1 MKKKR
6 SKMLKRVVSAITAF
20 ALLFT
25 GFPPVDIN
33 LPQLGIH
40 FSNTLSVKAEET
52 FATMIVDHFN
62 AASTGT
68 YNVTVANGIR
78 TVTINNVAQL
88 VEYSIAYNT
97 FTSNNHSTDII
108 VLSTTSGTIW
118 DLVGVTYSEGDDN
131 CGGYQSIGS
140 DTLPFKG
147 SVQKGLTDTIRLN
160 LDKPLFGTVEQCAEI
175 CELNLSRRTETAQ
188 TTYTPVLAQK
198 IQNTTSASASLNL
211 TVILA
216 ADTNDEN
223 RVISDY
229 AGVIGSLEEN
239 TEVTLGV
246 TNSMKFSK
254 GTANVKSAGTVGFL
268 CCSMGEKSSLTA
280 TINSGTN
287 KTYTVTS
294 TGSSAGGLV
303 GTMANGSKL
312 ILTNSEFNNITQT
325 VTGSSY
331 AGGIVGEATGAYIG
345 ASDPDRAIGSITI
358 TSRFKAKATTLSA
371 TTASGY
377 LFGSYTNAATS
388 YEAIPEI
395 PADPE
400 NEIPGAP
407 GVPASTVNNR
417 TFTIDSTFRNVS
429 LKFESGNAGGYFG
442 VLNNNVTGAT
452 ITFDGGVSDVSADLN
467 DGTNT
472 LIKANYNG
480 KSNLGGVVYKYTAN
494 SLTNTF
500 DVGNTYIYV
509 NGNITNFGGVCS
521 VVGDS
526 SSAAYISV
534 HDFYTRQAKTATTS
548 GGLIYSTG
556 SNKSSFIDVSGYIR
570 INGGL
575 QGGLVYSMPKGVLR
589 LAGTTNMSGAS
600 SCTGLIVSERANGLV
615 YSKGTGN
622 DDGTGSSWKLIRN
635 DMEIDDVTSWG
646 EVVRLTESGDIKASA
661 SDTGTDYII
670 DESNLENEHYIT
682 VPTVA
687 PSAIS
692 GRDDFIRL
700 ALHIHLKT
708 ASSGATGDALV
719 MAGDDSATI
728 LGGDITIASGSSN
741 IDLSGTGIMGLTRDN
756 GANNAYTNTFEGN
769 NKTITLAIGEAYGFK
784 SDGTNSAVNIN
795 TGVSGDKSTGRIY
808 KHAYNGLFAKLG
820 NGATIQNLTLDGS
833 MHLRNNIGNNGSLF
847 AGAFGAAIEGN
858 PVTLNFTNATS
869 SVNFYLRSNATN
881 TYLGGFISK
890 IDGTNVTLNFTDC
903 TSADN
908 FYDNRADTGDAAIF
922 CGGYVSMMTKGS
934 YNVNINFNK
943 STTGCTLSGS
953 YMTATDSTKTTCNA
967 VQGVKYGGLVAY
979 CENNGDGTNKY
990 WNTRKINIYS
1000 LAIDGLEIEAKVA
1013 NSNAPNN
1020 FGCAA
1025 LLGYE
1030 WYGADV
1036 TISDMSVGTTTP
1048 CSIKIMDG
1056 SRNNVK
1062 MAGLCTIATGHWQ
1075 VDKLIIQGLNVEG
1088 NQSSFGM
1095 LINSA
1100 FRPKDDNGM
1109 PAMYLELTNMKEYKI
1124 SPNSSNVSFS
1134 GITNGYDELALYSW
1148 NAKSGRDDIGDN
1160 KASIISINTDANAN
1174 SPTLIMT
1181 GAACNTYQNQSA
1193 FGKTAAHNPNARYY
1207 YNLYYLRSKVTDN
1220 TATLAEKFLLWSVYQ
1235 YAHPM
1240 SYKANNVTYNIGIR
1254 EFFCNT
1260 YSNNTYSSSN
1270 ITSGDLDM
1278 VGLSYY
1284 PIDYTDTW
1292 TFSGDTTLRFY
1303 NDEIETGETE
1313 GTGYTSSN
1321 STGGLI
1327 DDSLARTTS
1336 GTDSSHTQ
1344 HYMMHCGLFRD
1355 FVTGNKTINT
1365 QNLTLKGSVGIY
1377 NGGSGFIVSGTLGGA
1392 NSTVNFKPNGNN
1404 GGNKTYTMSLDGA
1417 YVYNPDSADYA
1428 PLLIN
1433 NVEKNTTIHLYG
1445 VKTTDTNSVYSTKQ
1459 TNSSW
1464 YAASSL
1470 IGKVGASNGTST
1482 SINLD
1487 FSKIVLDSR
1496 KTNGNL
1502 TTTDPQLTAA
1512 YSTTRSIFSRAT
1524 LLHWFIYST
1533 GCSGTYNYTYDEDWG
1548 STPHQVTYGQEVK
1561 FTLDNNDDYPTYASS
1576 QQKRYSGDTSHFTD
1590 PTTGSNT
1597 SGVYDFAVTKFLPYV
1612 GEYDKKTDSSAALS
1626 LENHNTDYHELDVN
1640 LAVASLNEGCGTYN
1654 DPYVIREAGQFLA
1667 LAKLLKGETL
1677 DPMFMVNL
1685 PNSIDSTLKSDTGD
1699 RNLHWCTGNSDHTT
1713 FIYRNN
1719 VYRRAKH
1726 ADIESIVDANNPAT
1740 NNTYTA
1746 DQVRKYLAGAYYQV
1760 VADCTL
1766 STKFP
1771 GLGVGDTSNSGA
1783 YSFHGVIVG
1792 KQDTCSKIGGEE
1804 GETETRYP
1812 HIINKSASPL
1822 IVASNGSVI
1831 KNICIDV
1838 LNVSRNIQQENP
1850 STATFEYNAGCDS
1863 YGAVVGKIM
1872 GGDNVI
1878 DNVPVT
1884 FTSMVFTLGSGAQVV
1899 PVGGYAGVIVNGG
1912 LFFRNMSGTIS
1923 GLASSSSSTTLSSG
1937 VTFNVG
1943 ETPKSDILS
1952 STQYLYIN
1960 PIIGRVINGYA
1971 VTESSIYNPAE
1982 ADVTMKNTAKN
1993 YSITDILTTDTVT
2006 IGTDSITAD
2015 SAQDLFILSLIVN
2028 SGTGSKASALSYD
2041 STTFKATHI
2050 GTYAD
2055 VGCKQTKK
2063 KLSTDTGDNPVVCD
2077 TALFASGYTELTD
2090 ANATPYITVNYTSDS
2105 AKAQVLTDSGKSY
2118 SITLSG
2124 SSYTLPDGF
2133 RGIGGFNSDNSAYQ
2147 LGVSNINQNGSAV
2160 TVNLNMSYNT
2170 YEQTYDNYF
2179 TVATSGFGLFSTLAP
2194 TANCSI
2200 DNLTLSGQVKVTA
2213 YDSSTGTEFSLST
2226 DKNDT
2231 GTRDKY
2237 LSAGAL
2243 AGIKSN
2249 NNSFTLN
2256 ALTIRTPVTGSGIY
2270 SRQNSGGFIGKV
2282 SGTGTVTVNNCN
2294 GTNLIIHSNNHS
2306 GGFFGQTDSPI
2317 RVNETSGTSVITVY
2331 AITQSN
2337 GSAVDSWTTHN
2348 SAGGLLGREKDSII
2362 NNVTVSQA
2370 SGGTGIILSSAKGGT
2385 GGLIGTS
2392 EPSGNTNAITDC
2404 TINDLT
2410 VSGTRTSAVVGQ
2422 YSPSSVKT
2430 VSITNVSVDG
2440 KTGSSTKAKVE
2451 RNTSS
2456 DVGTIIGY
2464 ASKVNVTIENCYSKN
2479 YIIISGGDSVGG
2491 CVGYVDDSS
2500 IIKLKNYFI
2509 DSCEFQSSSQATGG
2523 IIGGL
2528 GGSNSQV
2535 LGYNIAM
2542 NSITSTGTKYAADFV
2557 GSYSNKTLKIVGF
2570 SRNSTPTPSTAAN
2583 YTTVCSNAVCVN
2595 STTQTDLPSGS
2606 YIIFADYNGKGYDT
2620 SVTPNT
2626 ANYSKIKQRIN
2637 TGTDEDPVYSYSELI
2652 TDFANAKKSPY
2663 VLINPYREIDAYTQ
2677 LTGDGIADTAENLTI
2692 NNILLG
2698 ISGGDSKAYT
2708 YPGITFDTSHLS
2720 SFNTQLGAGT
2730 VDNDFGILVLEDT
2743 NHYNS
2748 QDLINGYLQLLT
2760 NTKYNYADRTTN
2772 AAVYST
2778 QLYKMELI
2786 DGKFVKTGDANL
2798 KIDANNRFYMM
2809 NDKNNVDTGS
2819 TTMFSLIDIQFYDP
2833 TVASNPDVV
2842 YHLYVPVLV
2851 KKMLKYSFHL
2861 ATGSGTIYDKDWY
2874 GDPDSASSRYGKI
2887 LLENLGTPGTLFFT
2901 YSYERTQKEWQEALE
2916 SGENLLLNYDKIL
2929 NMTEVTASLQD
2940 MAADTTLVL
2949 VDTNQNDKCYYSV
2962 FSGASG
2968 AWANDKLCL
2977 YDSSAE
2983 NASTFKTSFGSSGTV
2998 FKPVS
3003 MCELMN
3009 ISVTENAAS
3018 GKFVSLGDSSTGAT
3032 VKVGAV
3038 YYRPYD
3044 SSVDVDDNAPST
3056 RYDLTVVNKK
3066 GVDTQASN
3074 TTAIILTESYYLSF
3088 FTKAST
3094 AVNDS
3099 TINYYEVTAPSQL
3112 SGGAAIAKSVGL
3124 PQSSLVLF
3132 GNLYEQTNM
3141 TVTANPYPSDPSKVN
3156 DSLITNTNNFVL
3168 TKLQTTVKLTEAAAT
3183 NGISS
3188 KLDDSVNIY
3197 QSFVVFLTKHKDGT
3211 DTKGVVGNPATT
3223 ATYKITPVTASET
3236 YPETTPAGSQK
3247 NELNYVEATPGVSI
3261 KNYIKNTGGA
3271 TITAE
3276 LTLTYNTLEQR
3287 NAQFPVDTSAGEP
3300 SDYTFVTASSNIAYD
3315 PNKTAYS
3322 KNQLSGTDSNS
3333 MKYHIS
3339 SGKEAS
3345 LNYNAMADDKGNP
3358 YGQLGINANDL
3369 DDNTGKV
3376 KVKTNAVYI
3385 LTEVAEDVP
3394 ISTYPYVKVTFKL
3407 SQKQSRSTGY
3417 GSALQVGQYLDNVQV
3432 KGSGITTAT
3441 PKKYQDD
3448 GYVSA
3453 GNTDTEYVFILN
3465 RSQLA
3470 TNNDNNL
3477 LSIPIEFE
3485 VYTGETNFE
3494 SKEYMYGNF
3503 RIDITAQCLK
3513 TDSSE
3518 TGAATARNYIVYT
3531 NAKLITDF
3539 IDN

>member
-40 FSNTLSVKAEET
+40 FSNTLSVKAEEM
-52 FATMIVDHFN
+52 FATMTVDHFN

-147 SVQKGLTDTIRLN
+147 SVQKGLTDTIKLN
-160 LDKPLFGTVEQCAEI
+160 LDKPLFGTIEQCAEI

-216 ADTNDEN
+216 ADTTDEN
-223 RVISDY
+223 HVISDY

-239 TEVTLGV
+239 TEVSLSV
-246 TNSMKFSK
+246 TNRMEFSN
-254 GTANVKSAGTVGFL
+254 GTANIKSAGTVGFL
-268 CCSMGEKSSLTA
+268 CCNMGEKSSLTA

-303 GTMANGSKL
+303 GTMDNGSKL
-312 ILTNSEFNNITQT
+312 ILANAELNNITQT

-377 LFGSYTNAATS
+377 LFGSYTNAATTYTS
-388 YEAIPEI
+388 
-395 PADPE
+395 
-400 NEIPGAP
+400 
-407 GVPASTVNNR
+407 PASTVNDR

-429 LKFESGNAGGYFG
+429 IKFDSNNAGAYFG
-442 VLNNNVTGAT
+442 ILNNNVTGAT
-452 ITFDGGVSDVSADLN
+452 ITFNGGVSDVSADLN

-472 LIKANYNG
+472 LIKANYNS
-480 KSNLGGVVYKYTAN
+480 KSNLGGVVYKYIAN
-494 SLTNTF
+494 SLTNTL
-500 DVGNTYIYV
+500 DVGNTYVYV
-509 NGNITNFGGVCS
+509 NGNINNFGGVCS
-521 VVGDS
+521 VVDDS

-534 HDFYTRQAKTATTS
+534 HDFYTRQPKTAKTS
-548 GGLIYSTG
+548 GGLIYN
-556 SNKSSFIDVSGYIR
+556 SNSSFIDVSGYVR
-570 INGGL
+570 INGSV
-575 QGGLVYSMPKGVLR
+575 QGGLIYSMPKGVLR
-589 LAGTTNMSGAS
+589 LAGTTNLSGATS
-600 SCTGLIVSERANGLV
+600 EGLIVRDRTNGLI

-622 DDGTGSSWKLIRN
+622 DDGSGSSWKLIRN
-635 DMEIDDVTSWG
+635 TSNIDDVYTWG
-646 EVVRLTESGDIKASA
+646 EVVRLTQSGINANEVVDETHLATDHYVEIPAHSA
-661 SDTGTDYII
+661 LNSING
-670 DESNLENEHYIT
+670 L
-682 VPTVA
+682 A
-687 PSAIS
+687 
-692 GRDDFIRL
+692 DFMKL
-700 ALHIHLKT
+700 ALSIQLKTGSTETDATGAALKMKGT
-708 ASSGATGDALV
+708 ASS
-719 MAGDDSATI
+719 TI
-728 LGGDITIASGSSN
+728 LSSN
-741 IDLSGTGIMGLTRDN
+741 ITLNSDIDLRGTGITGLTRDN
-756 GANNAYTNTFEGN
+756 GEN
-769 NKTITLAIGEAYGFK
+769 NKYSGTFTGGSASGNHKITLAIGEAYGYK
-784 SDGTNSAVNIN
+784 SDGTSPAVNTN
-795 TGVSGDKSTGRIY
+795 GDDKSTGRIY
-808 KHAYNGLFAKLG
+808 RHQYNGLFAKLG
-820 NGATIQNLTLDGS
+820 SGAEIDYLTVDGKIY
-833 MHLRNNIGNNGSLF
+833 IGNNVCQNHYTG
-847 AGAFGAAIEGN
+847 GFGASIEAG
-858 PVTLNFTNATS
+858 TLNFNNDTTS
-869 SVNFYLRSNATN
+869 IEVYSYGNQKFSYS
-881 TYLGGFISK
+881 GGFVSRIADS
-890 IDGTNVTLNFTDC
+890 NVTLNFTDC
-903 TSADN
+903 TSDAD
-908 FYDNRADTGDAAIF
+908 FYDRRENTEDNEVF
-922 CGGYVSMMTKGS
+922 FGGFVSMISNGAKDIS
-934 YNVNINFNK
+934 VNFKK
-943 STTGCTLSGS
+943 STNGSGCKVSGS
-953 YMTATDSTKTTCNA
+953 YSNLDETAKVKMT
-967 VQGVKYGGLVAY
+967 KYGGLIAY
-979 CENNGDGTNKY
+979 LENANTNDFKAN
-990 WNTRKINIYS
+990 WATRKINIES
-1000 LAIDGLEIEAKVA
+1000 LDVEGSTIDAKLLDTGA
-1013 NSNAPNN
+1013 N

-1036 TISDMSVGTTTP
+1036 SIKDLTIGSETP
-1048 CSIKIMDG
+1048 CRISINSSSKEGI
-1056 SRNNVK
+1056 K
-1062 MAGLCTIATGHWQ
+1062 MAGLVTICTGHWQ
-1075 VDKLIIQGLNVEG
+1075 VDKINIQGLTIEG
-1088 NQSSFGM
+1088 KKSSFGM

-1109 PAMYLELTNMKEYKI
+1109 PAMYLELSDMTQYTI
-1124 SPNSSNVSFS
+1124 SSDSSKVNIS
-1134 GITNGYDELALYSW
+1134 GITNGYDELALHTW
-1148 NAKSGRDDIGDN
+1148 NAKNGRDDIGDN
-1160 KASIISINTDANAN
+1160 KASIISINTGAN
-1174 SPTLIMT
+1174 SSSPIMT
-1181 GAACNTYQNQSA
+1181 MNGTACNTYQNQTA
-1193 FGKTAAHNPNARYY
+1193 FGKTASHNPNARYY
-1207 YNLYYLRSKVTDN
+1207 YNLYYLRSKVKAE
-1220 TATLAEKFLLWSVYQ
+1220 TATNNEKFLLWSISQ
-1235 YAHPM
+1235 YAFDNAVFRNFF
-1240 SYKANNVTYNIGIR
+1240 ANTYNSSTGA
-1254 EFFCNT
+1254 
-1260 YSNNTYSSSN
+1260 YSSSA
-1270 ITSGDLDM
+1270 ITSGSLDM
-1278 VGLSYY
+1278 TGLSYY
-1284 PIDYTDTW
+1284 PIDYTDNFA
-1292 TFSGDTTLRFY
+1292 FSDDTTIKFC
-1303 NDEIETGETE
+1303 NEEIELGETA
-1313 GTGYTSSN
+1313 GTGVTSGS
-1321 STGGLI
+1321 GGLNN
-1327 DDSLARTTS
+1327 DGLSRTTS
-1336 GTDSSHTQ
+1336 GNDSAHTQ
-1344 HYMMHCGLFRD
+1344 HYMMHCGLFRNYIN
-1355 FVTGNKTINT
+1355 GGKTIQT
-1365 QNLTLKGSVGIY
+1365 RNLTLKGSVGIY
-1377 NGGSGFIVSGTLGGA
+1377 NGGSGFLVSGTLGGA
-1392 NSTVNFKPNGNN
+1392 NSTVNFKPSGNN

-1417 YVYNPDSADYA
+1417 YVYNPDSVDYA

-1482 SINLD
+1482 IINLD

-1502 TTTDPQLTAA
+1502 TTDPQLTAA

-1561 FTLDNNDDYPTYASS
+1561 FTLDNNDDYPDYDSS

-1719 VYRRAKH
+1719 VYRRGTH
-1726 ADIESIVDANNPAT
+1726 TDIESIVDANNPTT

-1771 GLGVGDTSNSGA
+1771 GLGVGDTNNSGA

-1792 KQDTCSKIGGEE
+1792 KYDTYSKIGGEE

-1812 HIINKSASPL
+1812 HITNKSASPL
-1822 IVASNGSVI
+1822 IVASNGSVL
-1831 KNICIDV
+1831 KNISIDV
-1838 LNVSRNIQQENP
+1838 LNVSKNIQQENP

-1863 YGAVVGKIM
+1863 YGAIIGKIM

-1884 FTSMVFTLGSGAQVV
+1884 FTNTSFTLGTGAQVV
-1899 PVGGYAGVIVNGG
+1899 PVGGYVGVVVNGG
-1912 LFFRNMSGTIS
+1912 LFFRNMSGDIS
-1923 GLASSSSSTTLSSG
+1923 GLASSSSSTTLATG
-1937 VTFNVG
+1937 VSFGDGNTGV
-1943 ETPKSDILS
+1943 LS
-1952 STQYLYIN
+1952 SKQYLYIN

-1971 VTESSIYNPAE
+1971 VTESTSYVPAE
-1982 ADVTMKNTAKN
+1982 ANVTMKNNNKN
-1993 YSITDILTTDTVT
+1993 YSITDVLTTDTVT
-2006 IGTDSITAD
+2006 IGTDSITAN
-2015 SAQDLFILSLIVN
+2015 SAQDMFILSLIVN

-2041 STTFKATHI
+2041 KDSFKTTHI

-2055 VGCKQTKK
+2055 VGCKQTMR
-2063 KLSTDTGDNPVVCD
+2063 KLSTDSGTLPIVCD
-2077 TALFASGYTELTD
+2077 TTLFASGYTELTD
-2090 ANATPYITVNYTSDS
+2090 ASATPYITVKYTTSS
-2105 AKAQVLTDSGKSY
+2105 ANAQVITDSGKNY
-2118 SITLSG
+2118 SISMSG
-2124 SSYTLPDGF
+2124 TPWTMSDGF
-2133 RGIGGFNSDNSAYQ
+2133 RGIGGFNSDNSSLQ
-2147 LGVSNINQNGSAV
+2147 LEV
-2160 TVNLNMSYNT
+2160 TSVNSGGNTMVINLNSQYCT
-2170 YEQTYDNYF
+2170 YEQEYENYP
-2179 TVATSGFGLFSTLAP
+2179 TAEASGFGLFNTFVPSTDC
-2194 TANCSI
+2194 TVEKI
-2200 DNLTLSGQVKVTA
+2200 TLSGQVIVTA
-2213 YDSSTGTEFSLST
+2213 YSSTNGSEVALTKDSSKTM
-2226 DKNDT
+2226 
-2231 GTRDKY
+2231 Y
-2237 LSAGAL
+2237 LSAGL
-2243 AGIKSN
+2243 FAGVKSN
-2249 NNSFTLN
+2249 ANAFSLDTLVVS
-2256 ALTIRTPVTGSGIY
+2256 TSGSGAY
-2270 SRQNSGGFIGKV
+2270 SLQNSGGLIGDV
-2282 SGTGTVTVNNCN
+2282 SGTGTVTVTNCN
-2294 GTNLIIHSNNHS
+2294 GTNLIVRSSGHS
-2306 GGFFGQTDSPI
+2306 GGLFGKSGSPI
-2317 RVNETSGTSVITVY
+2317 RINESTGTSVIT
-2331 AITQSN
+2331 INSIDTQTN
-2337 GSAVDSWTTHN
+2337 GTDNWTAN
-2348 SAGGLLGREKDSII
+2348 SAGGVIGYDENSII
-2362 NNVTVSQA
+2362 KNVTVSPV
-2370 SGGTGIILSSAKGGT
+2370 SGGTGITLSSVKGGT

-2392 EPSGNTNAITDC
+2392 VPGVNTNAITDC
-2404 TINDLT
+2404 TINDLS
-2410 VSGTRTSAVVGQ
+2410 VSGTRTAAVVGQ
-2422 YSPSSVKT
+2422 YTPSSVKT
-2430 VSITNVSVDG
+2430 VSITNVHVNG
-2440 KTGSSTKAKVE
+2440 KTGSGTKAKVE
-2451 RNTSS
+2451 RSTSS
-2456 DVGTIIGY
+2456 DVGTIISY
-2464 ASKVNVTIENCYSKN
+2464 AYKVNVTIENCYSKN
-2479 YIIISGGDSVGG
+2479 YIIKSGGDSVGG
-2491 CVGYVDDSS
+2491 CVGYVGESS
-2500 IIKLKNYFI
+2500 TINLKNYLI
-2509 DSCEFQSSSQATGG
+2509 DGCDFQSSSQSTGG
-2523 IIGGL
+2523 IIGNLAGT
-2528 GGSNSQV
+2528 SSQV

-2570 SRNSTPTPSTAAN
+2570 SRNVTPTPSTATDYSA
-2583 YTTVCSNAVCVN
+2583 VCSNAVCVN
-2595 STTQTDLPSGS
+2595 STTQTELPSGS
-2606 YIIFADYNGKGYDT
+2606 YIIFADYNGKGYD
-2620 SVTPNT
+2620 SSGTPNT
-2626 ANYSKIKQRIN
+2626 ANYSQIKQRIN
-2637 TGTDEDPVYSYSELI
+2637 TGTDEDAVYSYTELI

-2949 VDTNQNDKCYYSV
+2949 VDTNQNDKCFYSV

-3513 TDSSE
+3513 TNSSE
-3518 TGAATARNYIVYT
+3518 AGAATARNYIVYT

>member
-52 FATMIVDHFN
+52 FATMTVDHFN

-216 ADTNDEN
+216 ADTTDEN
-223 RVISDY
+223 HVISDY

-239 TEVTLGV
+239 TEVSLSV
-246 TNSMKFSK
+246 TNRMKFSN

-268 CCSMGEKSSLTA
+268 CCNMGEKSSLTA

-303 GTMANGSKL
+303 GTMDNGSKL
-312 ILTNSEFNNITQT
+312 ILANAELNNITQT

-345 ASDPDRAIGSITI
+345 ATDPDRAIGSMTI
-358 TSRFKAKATTLSA
+358 TSNLKAKATTLSA

-388 YEAIPEI
+388 YDEI
-395 PADPE
+395 PADGDTPA
-400 NEIPGAP
+400 I
-407 GVPASTVNNR
+407 PASTVNDR
-417 TFTIDSTFRNVS
+417 TITIDSTFRNVS
-429 LKFESGNAGGYFG
+429 LTFNSNNAGGYFG
-442 VLNNNVTGAT
+442 VLDNNVTGAN
-452 ITFDGGVSDVSADLN
+452 ITFNGGITTLSSIADSSDKMINV
-467 DGTNT
+467 
-472 LIKANYNG
+472 NYNG
-480 KSNLGGVVYKYTAN
+480 KSNLGGVAYKYIAN
-494 SLTNTF
+494 SLTNTL
-500 DVGNTYIYV
+500 DVGNTYVYV
-509 NGNITNFGGVCS
+509 NGNVNNFGGVCS
-521 VVGDS
+521 VVDDS
-526 SSAAYISV
+526 SSAAYINI
-534 HDFYTRQAKTATTS
+534 HDFYTHQPKTAKTS
-548 GGLIYSTG
+548 GGLIYNST
-556 SNKSSFIDVSGYIR
+556 SCFVDVSGYIR
-570 INGGL
+570 IKGTV
-575 QGGLVYSMPKGVLR
+575 QGGIVYSMPKGVLR
-589 LAGTTNMSGAS
+589 LAGVTDLSGATS
-600 SCTGLIVSERANGLV
+600 EGLIVRDRTNGLI
-615 YSKGTGN
+615 YSKG
-622 DDGTGSSWKLIRN
+622 DGKTEATWKLIRN
-635 DMEIDDVTSWG
+635 SSRIDDVYTWG
-646 EVVRLTESGDIKASA
+646 EVVRLTESGDIKSLTT
-661 SDTGTDYII
+661 DTNADYII
-670 DESNLENEHYIT
+670 DESYFAINHSIT
-682 VPTVA
+682 VPTFNVE
-687 PSAIS
+687 AIS
-692 GRDDFIRL
+692 GKDDLIRL
-700 ALHIHLKT
+700 ALHIQLKT
-708 ASSGATGDALV
+708 GDSPTATSATGAALV
-719 MAGDDSATI
+719 MEGSSSKTI
-728 LGGDITIASGSSN
+728 LSNNITIASGSSSQ
-741 IDLSGTGIMGLTRDN
+741 ISLCGTGITGLTRDN
-756 GANNAYTNTFEGN
+756 GDNEKFTGTFNGN
-769 NKTITLAIGEAYGFK
+769 NKTINLAIGEAYGYK
-784 SDGTNSAVNIN
+784 SDGTNLAEN
-795 TGVSGDKSTGRIY
+795 TNDKNETSSGRIY
-808 KHAYNGLFAKLG
+808 RHAYNGLFAR
-820 NGATIQNLTLDGS
+820 IGS
-833 MHLRNNIGNNGSLF
+833 
-847 AGAFGAAIEGN
+847 GAAINNLTIGGTIHYGN
-858 PVTLNFTNATS
+858 SNGSFPV
-869 SVNFYLRSNATN
+869 YI
-881 TYLGGFISK
+881 GGFGASIETGTISFTGDTSGVQIFFYGK
-890 IDGTNVTLNFTDC
+890 ESAAYSGGFVSQIAASDVVLNFTDC
-903 TSADN
+903 TSDVD
-908 FYDNRADTGDAAIF
+908 FYDNRGDNTDNAIF
-922 CGGYVSMMTKGS
+922 YGGFVSMISNASK
-934 YNVNINFNK
+934 NVEVNFNK
-943 STTGCTLSGS
+943 SSTGCILSGS
-953 YMTATDSTKTTCNA
+953 YTTATDSTKTTSNIQKA
-967 VQGVKYGGLVAY
+967 IKYGGLIAY
-979 CENNGDGTNKY
+979 IENNDKAIRDY
-990 WNTRKINIYS
+990 WNTRKININS
-1000 LAIDGLEIEAKVA
+1000 LAINSLSIEAKVGPT
-1013 NSNAPNN
+1013 SGDQNN

-1036 TISDMSVGTTTP
+1036 TITDMSVGVGTGNK
-1048 CSIKIMDG
+1048 CSISLMSG
-1056 SRNNVK
+1056 SREYVK
-1062 MAGLCTIATGHWQ
+1062 MAGLCTIATGHWRI
-1075 VDKLIIQGLNVEG
+1075 DKLNIQGLDVSG
-1088 NQSSFGM
+1088 IDSSFGM
-1095 LINSA
+1095 IINTA
-1100 FRPKDDNGM
+1100 YRPKNENGM
-1109 PAMYLELTNMKEYKI
+1109 AGNYIELTNMKNYII
-1124 SPNSSNVSFS
+1124 SSDSSSVGFS
-1134 GITNGYDELALYSW
+1134 GITNGYDEVAVYTYRVSDTSK
-1148 NAKSGRDDIGDN
+1148 NVATNGVSV
-1160 KASIISINTDANAN
+1160 ISINTDANAN
-1174 SPTLIMT
+1174 SPSLIMT
-1181 GAACNTYQNQSA
+1181 GSSCNTYQNQTA
-1193 FGKTAAHNPNARYY
+1193 FGKTVAHNPNARYY
-1207 YNLYYLRSKVTDN
+1207 YNLYYLRKKGEENYSS
-1220 TATLAEKFLLWSVYQ
+1220 LSSAEKFLLWSVYQ
-1235 YAHPM
+1235 YA
-1240 SYKANNVTYNIGIR
+1240 
-1254 EFFCNT
+1254 
-1260 YSNNTYSSSN
+1260 YSNNLLRAYFNNKSGGVEFISSGS
-1270 ITSGDLDM
+1270 LDM
-1278 VGLSYY
+1278 TGLSYY
-1284 PIDYTDTW
+1284 PIDYT
-1292 TFSGDTTLRFY
+1292 GDIKP
-1303 NDEIETGETE
+1303 NDYSLIKFCNEEIELGEST
-1313 GTGYTSSN
+1313 GTGYTSSTG
-1321 STGGLI
+1321 TGGI
-1327 DDSLARTTS
+1327 VDDDRSRTTS

-1344 HYMMHCGLFRD
+1344 HYMMHCGLFRN
-1355 FVTGNKTINT
+1355 FITAGKSF
-1365 QNLTLKGSVGIY
+1365 LTKNMTLEGSVGIY
-1377 NGGSGFIVSGTLGGA
+1377 NGGSGFIISGTLGGA
-1392 NSTVNFKPNGNN
+1392 NSAVNFKPNGDSKN
-1404 GGNKTYTMSLDGA
+1404 YTVTLNGA
-1417 YVYNPDSADYA
+1417 YVYNASSAGCA

-1433 NVEKNTTIHLYG
+1433 NVGKYTNLHLYG
-1445 VKTTDTNSVYSTKQ
+1445 IKTTDTNYVYSTKQ
-1459 TNSSW
+1459 ANASW
-1464 YAASSL
+1464 YAATSL
-1470 IGKVGASNGTST
+1470 IGKVGASDGSST
-1482 SINLD
+1482 NMSLD

-1502 TTTDPQLTAA
+1502 STDSQLTTA

-1524 LLHWFIYST
+1524 LLHWYIYKDSVS
-1533 GCSGTYNYTYDEDWG
+1533 SGTYNYTYSEDWPTSG
-1548 STPHQVTYGQEVK
+1548 SKHQVTYGQEVK
-1561 FTLDNNDDYPTYASS
+1561 YTLDNNDDYPDYASS
-1576 QQKRYSGDTSHFTD
+1576 QQKRYSGDSTHYTD
-1590 PTTGSNT
+1590 PTTNSNT
-1597 SGVYDFAVTKFLPYV
+1597 SGVYDFAAAKFLPYV
-1612 GEYDKKTDSSAALS
+1612 GDYDKKTDSSAALS
-1626 LENHNTDYHELDVN
+1626 LDNHNTDYHELDVN
-1640 LAVASLNEGCGTYN
+1640 LAVASLNVGCGTYN
-1654 DPYVIREAGQFLA
+1654 DPYVISESGQLIA
-1667 LAKLLKGETL
+1667 LAKLLKGDTI
-1677 DPMFMVNL
+1677 DTKFRINL
-1685 PNSIDSTLKSDTGD
+1685 PDSDYTNLTAATGD
-1699 RNLHWCTGNSDHTT
+1699 RNLYWCTGDSNHIT
-1713 FIYRNN
+1713 FYPDNGT
-1719 VYRRAKH
+1719 YKRAT
-1726 ADIESIVDANNPAT
+1726 DVTGNPST
-1740 NNTYTA
+1740 SHTYTT
-1746 DQVRKYLAGAYYQV
+1746 DQVRMYLAGAYYQV
-1760 VADCTL
+1760 TADLTL
-1766 STKFP
+1766 SSKFA
-1771 GLGVGDTSNSGA
+1771 GLGVGDTNNSGA

-1792 KQDTCSKIGGEE
+1792 KQFTPENE
-1804 GETETRYP
+1804 LAARYP
-1812 HIINKSASPL
+1812 IITNKSSSPL

-1831 KNICIDV
+1831 KNISISILDV
-1838 LNVSRNIQQENP
+1838 NRDIAQDNP
-1850 STATFEYNAGCDS
+1850 STATFAYNGGCDS
-1863 YGAVVGKIM
+1863 YGAVIGKIM

-1884 FTSMVFTLGSGAQVV
+1884 FTNTTFTLGSGAQVV
-1899 PVGGYAGVIVNGG
+1899 PIGGYVGVVVNGG
-1912 LFFRNMSGTIS
+1912 LFFRNMSGNIN
-1923 GLASSSSSTTLSSG
+1923 GLASSSSSTTLATG
-1937 VTFNVG
+1937 VSFGDGNTG
-1943 ETPKSDILS
+1943 ILS
-1952 STQYLYIN
+1952 SKQYLYIN

-1971 VTESSIYNPAE
+1971 VTESTSYMPEE
-1982 ADVTMKNTAKN
+1982 ANVTMKNNNKN

-2006 IGTDSITAD
+2006 IDTDSITAN
-2015 SAQDLFILSLIVN
+2015 SAQDMFILSLIVN
-2028 SGTGSKASALSYD
+2028 SGTGSTASSLSYD
-2041 STTFKATHI
+2041 KDAFKTTHI
-2050 GTYAD
+2050 GTYED

-2063 KLSTDTGDNPVVCD
+2063 KMSTDSGDNPTVCE

-2090 ANATPYITVNYTSDS
+2090 ASATPYITVKYTNSS
-2105 AKAQVLTDSGKSY
+2105 SNAQVITDSGKSY
-2118 SITLSG
+2118 SISMSG
-2124 SSYTLPDGF
+2124 TPWTMPDGF
-2133 RGIGGFNSDNSAYQ
+2133 RGIGGFNSDNSSLQ
-2147 LGVSNINQNGSAV
+2147 LGVTSVNSGGNTMIINLHSQ
-2160 TVNLNMSYNT
+2160 YCT
-2170 YEQTYDNYF
+2170 YEQTYDNYP
-2179 TVATSGFGLFSTLAP
+2179 TAASCGFGLFNTFVPA
-2194 TANCSI
+2194 TNCTVEK
-2200 DNLTLSGQVKVTA
+2200 LTFNGQIKVTA
-2213 YDSSTGTEFSLST
+2213 YSSTNGSEIALATDSS
-2226 DKNDT
+2226 
-2231 GTRDKY
+2231 RDKY
-2237 LSAGAL
+2237 LSAGML
-2243 AGIKSN
+2243 AGVKSN
-2249 NNSFTLN
+2249 ANAFTLDT
-2256 ALTIRTPVTGSGIY
+2256 LTCTSSGDGVY
-2270 SRQNSGGFIGKV
+2270 TFQNSGGLIGDV
-2282 SGTGTVTVNNCN
+2282 SGAGAITVTNCA
-2294 GTNLIIHSNNHS
+2294 GSNLIVHSAGHS
-2306 GGFFGQTDSPI
+2306 GGFFGKSGSPI
-2317 RVNETSGTSVITVY
+2317 RINESSGTSTVTIKS
-2331 AITQSN
+2331 ITQSN
-2337 GSAVDSWTTHN
+2337 GIDSYSGN
-2348 SAGGLLGREKDSII
+2348 SAGGIIGYDVDSII
-2362 NNVTVSQA
+2362 KNVTVSPV
-2370 SGGTGIILSSAKGGT
+2370 SGGTGIMLSSAKGGT

-2392 EPSGNTNAITDC
+2392 NPGVTTNAITDC

-2440 KTGSSTKAKVE
+2440 KTGSGTNAKVE
-2451 RNTSS
+2451 RNSNS

-2464 ASKVNVTIENCYSKN
+2464 ASKVNVTIENCSSKN
-2479 YIIISGGDSVGG
+2479 YIIKSSGDSVGG
-2491 CVGYVDDSS
+2491 CVGYVDESGT
-2500 IIKLKNYFI
+2500 INLKNYLI
-2509 DSCEFQSSSQATGG
+2509 DGCEFQSSAQATGG

-2528 GGSNSQV
+2528 GGKSSQV

-2778 QLYKMELI
+2778 QLYKMELV

-2929 NMTEVTASLQD
+2929 NMTEVTTSLQD
-2940 MAADTTLVL
+2940 MAEDTTLVL

-3044 SSVDVDDNAPST
+3044 SSVDVDDNTPST
-3056 RYDLTVVNKK
+3056 RYNLTVVNKK

-3124 PQSSLVLF
+3124 PQSALVLF

-3188 KLDDSVNIY
+3188 KLDDSVDIY
-3197 QSFVVFLTKHKDGT
+3197 QSFVVFLTKHKDGI
-3211 DTKGVVGNPATT
+3211 DTKGVVGNPAAN
-3223 ATYKITPVTASET
+3223 ATYKITPVNDSAT
-3236 YPETTPAGSQK
+3236 YPEITPAGSQK

-3287 NAQFPVDTSAGEP
+3287 NAQFPVDTTP
-3300 SDYTFVTASSNIAYD
+3300 SGQPTDYTFVTASSNIAYD
-3315 PNKTAYS
+3315 SNKTAYS
-3322 KNQLSGTDSNS
+3322 KNQLSGTDTNA

-3376 KVKTNAVYI
+3376 KVKTNAVYV

-3417 GSALQVGQYLDNVQV
+3417 GSALQIGQYLDNVQV

-3441 PKKYQDD
+3441 PKKYQND
-3448 GYVSA
+3448 GYIDA
-3453 GNTDTEYVFILN
+3453 GNTDQEYVFILN

-3470 TNNDNNL
+3470 TNNDNYL

-3494 SKEYMYGNF
+3494 SKQYMYGNF

-3513 TDSSE
+3513 TNSSE
-3518 TGAATARNYIVYT
+3518 AGAAMARNYIVYT